1 MENEP
6 SYKKMTMGE
15 TLATPPDKNHIVK
28 HPFVKI
34 KKDGKNVPYEYLPIS
49 HIQTLLDEFFG
60 WDGWQ
65 LSGYETKIVANE
77 LVGQITLSVFS
88 ERTQSWVS
96 RVGTAATMVRQETN
110 AVLSDYNA
118 KLKNALEADAPHLL
132 SDCIKSAA
140 KQFGRVFGRD
150 LGRDKTD
157 IYDPSALENLQDERN
172 PYKYIDALYNCT
184 TNAEFVRLR
193 NECLENKLGSEN
205 SMVWAAFVRTQ
216 ERLKKTLCIDSP
228 KLNEI
233 VLEVAS
239 GKASLE
245 VLEKHYIAI
254 TPEARQQILNAIS
267 VEPPKTA
274 KNG

>member
-1 MENEP
+1 MEKELR
-6 SYKKMTMGE
+6 KMTMGE
-15 TLATPPDKNHIVK
+15 TLASPPDKNQIVK

-65 LSGYETKIVANE
+65 LGGYETKIVANE

-132 SDCIKSAA
+132 ADCIKSAA

-157 IYDPSALENLQDERN
+157 VYDPNALENLQDERN
-172 PYKYIDALYNCT
+172 PYKYVDALYNCT
-184 TNAEFVRLR
+184 TNAEFMKLR
-193 NECLENKLGSEN
+193 GECLNNGLAKENPI
-205 SMVWAAFVRTQ
+205 VFVAFVKTQ

-228 KLNEI
+228 KFQE
-233 VLEVAS
+233 VLVDVS
-239 GKASLE
+239 TGRASLD
-245 VLEKHYIAI
+245 VLQKHFVEI
-254 TPEARQQILNAIS
+254 TPEAKQALLSAIS
-267 VEPPKTA
+267 IEPK
-274 KNG
+274 K